1 MSEACHTAP
10 HHRMIKTPFG
20 KLSHCLREG
29 PLFEERGWGW
39 LVAAGGGRGVKREL
53 ESRVNPA
60 LSLSSLLSHSLQ
72 ASPVMKAISKD
83 LHLAK
88 MPRSAVITD
97 TGRFLSPLAFA
108 VGYE

>member
-72 ASPVMKAISKD
+72 ASPVMKAISED

-97 TGRFLSPLAFA
+97 TGRFPSPLAFA